1 MEAEI
6 ITIGTELLLGE
17 IVDTNTRAIALSLR
31 DIGLDIYR
39 TSTVGDNAERIA
51 QAVKESMNRAQVVIT
66 TGGLGPT
73 IDDATREG
81 IALAFGVETEFR
93 PELWEQI
100 EERFA
105 RFGRTPTENN
115 RRQALLPIGAQAIE
129 NPIGTAPGFL
139 IDTDESVVIALQGVP
154 AEMSFLLN
162 NDVIPYLKRRL
173 DLHGVIM
180 ARVLRTAGV
189 GESALDAQIHDLETL
204 SNPTVG
210 LAAHPGRVDIRITA
224 KADTRVEA
232 EAMIEELEFTI
243 RERLG
248 DMIYGVDDESLQSTT
263 LKLLAMRNWSLVIV
277 ESGTD
282 SALSHTLGSH
292 GEPFAGGQVLP
303 QVEDIES
310 LKDSLSRF
318 LDSRQ
323 AEVGLGLALEYGES
337 RHPFHIILR
346 TPEGEEHIER
356 SYGGPPSYAPIWAV
370 SIALELLRRRLMRL
384 PRDEAQLFE

>member
-17 IVDTNTRAIALSLR
+17 IVDTNTRTIALSLR
-31 DIGLDIYR
+31 EIGLDIYR

-51 QAVKESMNRAQVVIT
+51 QAVKESMSRAQVVIT

-73 IDDATREG
+73 VDDATREG
-81 IALAFGVETEFR
+81 IALALGVETEFR
-93 PELWEQI
+93 PELWDQI
-100 EERFA
+100 VERFS

-115 RRQALLPIGAQAIE
+115 RRQALLPTGAQAIE

-139 IDTDESVVIALQGVP
+139 IDTEDSVVIALQGVP
-154 AEMSFLLN
+154 AEMSHLLKI
-162 NDVIPYLKRRL
+162 DVIPYLKERL

-189 GESALDAQIHDLETL
+189 GESALDAQIQDLETM

-224 KADTRVEA
+224 KADSHGEA
-232 EAMIEELEFTI
+232 EEMIDELEVTM

-248 DMIYGVDDESLQSTT
+248 DMIYGVDEETLQSAT
-263 LKLLAMRNWSLVIV
+263 LQLLAMRNWRLVVV
-277 ESGTD
+277 EAGTE
-282 SALSHTLGSH
+282 SALSRTLGSY

-303 QVEDIES
+303 HVEDVES
-310 LKDSLSRF
+310 LKEELSSFQDSQ
-318 LDSRQ
+318 Q
-323 AEVGLGLALEYGES
+323 AEVGLGLTLEYGEN
-337 RHPFHIILR
+337 RHPFHIVLR
-346 TPEGEEHIER
+346 IPEGEEHIER
-356 SYGGPPSYAPIWAV
+356 SYGGPPSYAPMWAV

-384 PRDEAQLFE
+384 PYEDASSIE